1 MSVENTKRRLKRA
14 TDSMDAIREKIK
26 VLKKELIDNENAD
39 IIRGVRRAMTFDEF
53 IEWIKLFNEDAKKAG
68 IEKSDTDASEK
79 ESKNVQ
85 TMGCTDCSRTPLA
98 CSVPTL
104 EQGLD
109 DYH

>member
-1 MSVENTKRRLKRA
+1 MDEKAMIDDLIKMLDSGMTEGVEHVNVNYDQAEEA
-14 TDSMDAIREKIK
+14 T
-26 VLKKELIDNENAD
+26 
-39 IIRGVRRAMTFDEF
+39 
-53 IEWIKLFNEDAKKAG
+53 
-68 IEKSDTDASEK
+68 
-79 ESKNVQ
+79 KNVQ

>member
-1 MSVENTKRRLKRA
+1 MDEKKMIDDLVKMLDSGMAGCVGHVNVEY
-14 TDSMDAIREKIK
+14 DQE
-26 VLKKELIDNENAD
+26 
-39 IIRGVRRAMTFDEF
+39 GV
-53 IEWIKLFNEDAKKAG
+53 
-68 IEKSDTDASEK
+68 

>member
-1 MSVENTKRRLKRA
+1 MDEDKMIDDLVKML
-14 TDSMDAIREKIK
+14 DSGMDS
-26 VLKKELIDNENAD
+26 
-39 IIRGVRRAMTFDEF
+39 GVGHVNVDCDQQAE
-53 IEWIKLFNEDAKKAG
+53 
-68 IEKSDTDASEK
+68 

-109 DYH
+109 DYN

>member
-1 MSVENTKRRLKRA
+1 MDEKAMVDDLIKMLDEGVGKGIGHINVDTEDTKKQSR
-14 TDSMDAIREKIK
+14 
-26 VLKKELIDNENAD
+26 
-39 IIRGVRRAMTFDEF
+39 
-53 IEWIKLFNEDAKKAG
+53 
-68 IEKSDTDASEK
+68 
-79 ESKNVQ
+79 NVQ